1 MTISEEMVKAGLKAA
16 EHELRDQVGTLLVPG
31 GVVGS
36 LEIRSGGCFSLDLIV
51 RAVLEAA
58 LAAAPSTAPGDG
70 WVLVPREPTS
80 EMRIAGAHVAD
91 QRPSEVAAVYAAML
105 AAATPNG
112 GRTS

>member
-1 MTISEEMVKAGLKAA
+1 MMSQGNGL
-16 EHELRDQVGTLLVPG
+16 
-31 GVVGS
+31 S
-36 LEIRSGGCFSLDLIV
+36 LTSTA
-51 RAVLEAA
+51 RAILEAA
-58 LAAAPSTAPGDG
+58 RAAAPSTAPGDG